1 MWLSLSCPG
10 DTNPMVQHGDCGTTN
25 YECCVS
31 LCVYRE
37 NTTIIF
43 VAVWMASSR
52 KRAWKR
58 CLLERK
64 GRNNY
69 LTVITLHKFLPFD
82 IVCVFENF
90 VVPSLLSVAGVEAK
104 PFINYMRNTYKG
116 DFSKDVWRL
125 CLTRFFLDIAQVTIN
140 TSERFNTIYNKEQG
154 NYKYLN
160 IYEYIFRIY
169 I

>member
-43 VAVWMASSR
+43 VAVWLASSR

-104 PFINYMRNTYKG
+104 PFINYMRNTYKW
-116 DFSKDVWRL
+116 DFSKDIWQGL
-125 CLTRFFLDIAQVTIN
+125 FYSA
-140 TSERFNTIYNKEQG
+140 IYG
-154 NYKYLN
+154 SLN
-160 IYEYIFRIY
+160 I
-169 I
+169 